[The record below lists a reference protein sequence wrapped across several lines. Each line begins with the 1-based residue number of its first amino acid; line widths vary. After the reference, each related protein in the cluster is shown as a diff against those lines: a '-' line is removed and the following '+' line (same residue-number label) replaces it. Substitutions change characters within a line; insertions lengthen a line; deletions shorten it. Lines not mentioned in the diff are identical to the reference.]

1 MPTLMVIVAST
12 RQARIGRTV
21 ADWVVATAHQRGD
34 VEIDVADLQELDLP
48 FFDEAHPPMMGKYEL
63 PHTLAWAER
72 VAAADAFLIVSPEY
86 NGSFPGSLKN
96 ALDFLKAEWKGKLAG
111 IVGYGA
117 YPESRMIGQL
127 GFVLG
132 NLGLERTSIDLQVE
146 TPWSLLAE
154 DGALVATPE
163 LAAELQTMLDEL
175 SLREDERV
183 AA

>member
-1 MPTLMVIVAST
+1 MPKLMVIVAST
-12 RQARIGRTV
+12 RQARIGHTV
-21 ADWVVATAHQRGD
+21 ADWVIATAQNRGD
-34 VEIDVADLQELDLP
+34 LEVEVADLQQINLP
-48 FFDEAHPPMMGKYEL
+48 FFDEAQPPMMGQYEQ

-86 NGSFPGSLKN
+86 NGSYPGSLKN
-96 ALDFLKAEWKGKLAG
+96 ALDYLLAEWKGKLAG

-127 GFVLG
+127 DFVLG
-132 NLGLERTSIDLQVE
+132 NLGLARTSSDLQVE
-146 TPWSLLAE
+146 TPWAILGE

-163 LAAELQTMLDEL
+163 LTDRLQSMLDEF
-175 SLREDERV
+175 SLVEAERI

>member
-1 MPTLMVIVAST
+1 MPKLMVIVAST

-21 ADWVVATAHQRGD
+21 ADWVAATAKNRGD
-34 VEIDVADLQELDLP
+34 LEVDVADLQQINLP
-48 FFDEAHPPMMGKYEL
+48 FFDEARPPMTGQYEQ
-63 PHTLAWAER
+63 PHTIAWAER
-72 VAAADAFLIVSPEY
+72 VASADAFLIVSPEY

-96 ALDFLKAEWKGKLAG
+96 ALDFLKAEWAGKLAG

-132 NLGLERTSIDLQVE
+132 NLGLERTSIDVQVE

-163 LAAELQTMLDEL
+163 IAAKLQSMLDEF
-175 SLREDERV
+175 SLLNVERV

>member
-1 MPTLMVIVAST
+1 MPKLMVIVAST
-12 RQARIGRTV
+12 RQARIGHTV
-21 ADWVVATAHQRGD
+21 ADWVVATAQKRGD
-34 VEIDVADLQELDLP
+34 IEIDVADLQQVDLP
-48 FFDEAHPPMMGKYEL
+48 FFDEALPPSMGKYEL

-96 ALDFLKAEWKGKLAG
+96 ALDFLKAEWRGKLAG

-127 GFVLG
+127 DFVLR
-132 NLGLERTSIDLQVE
+132 NLGLDRTSGDLQVE
-146 TPWSLLAE
+146 TPWSILGA
-154 DGALVATPE
+154 DGALAATPE
-163 LAAELQTMLDEL
+163 LEGRLEAILDEL
-175 SLREDERV
+175 SLVRVERV